1 MKGRKS
7 KFILTAIIGVMTAA
21 VMAITSA
28 ACSKGISVW
37 QLADASEVN
46 SYGATPLS
54 GTINYEYA
62 PVAGDAFVVYV
73 SPDGDNLNNGLTRET
88 AVSSIKQAQVLTRA
102 YVAGGG
108 LSDCVIMVADG
119 EYFLSSE
126 ISIAYADVANGN
138 KLFIRAENSGKA
150 TVSGSRRVNK
160 SSITEVQDDTLGRVW
175 KIPCASSV
183 NQLYVG
189 DDYAIR
195 ARYPDSG
202 EHLRL
207 LNWEETS
214 KKIII
219 DAEDIENFDA
229 ADLIGSTFV
238 AQVMWGEAY
247 LRIADIEYKD
257 NVAYAV
263 IANSDVGVFGR
274 SSPQTKERQ
283 SYHFENSKAFLSI
296 AGEFFYDADESVIY
310 YLPYAHQTIE
320 NTTIRIPY
328 TEELLSI
335 KGGAA
340 YPVSNVYIEG
350 LNFKYTGNAHID
362 GKVGNQVNKDDGS
375 NKRFV
380 GTVNDGRPYSA
391 ISLEYAK
398 NITFSGNTFAVMGG
412 GALDFIEGTQNIT
425 VSKNLFRSVGGN
437 GILGGAIHYEISM
450 VKTAEASL
458 VKDITI
464 EDNYFTD
471 IAWQEYG
478 GCAVA
483 LNYCL
488 NGKISHNTINNT
500 RYSGISVG
508 WGWKRDAYPFLA
520 NNEISYNYISGAIN
534 LLSDGSAIYLVGCQP
549 NSKVFDN
556 YIENI
561 YDSVWKF
568 PNDLIENGH
577 AKWALSA
584 IYLDE
589 GVGGTAADDIV
600 KVYNNYVY
608 GGDVQHYFTDNAK
621 QGYYEI
627 SEISSGNRSKV
638 KKAAGASSEAFANVY
653 SQKKIF
659 GFYMES
665 QTQATIFGEALDSED
680 SLLVLRGKDG
690 NFTQLDVKDVIRW
703 DSDRI
708 EFLTENYSSGEAFLL
723 NKDGTTSYRMF
734 ITLNVD
740 KAYSQRGRF
749 DEEWGGFTGLAKLL
763 ALRLDLRQGSFLAS
777 STLPGWSARDI
788 DDNNTY
794 TGWSSN
800 SGDTNPWIYFELDG
814 MSTIKMF
821 ILYGRTGNDDQP
833 ECRKNFEI
841 HGYDEDDN
849 DILLFS
855 VSGNDEAYPPFG
867 SLTIDVSKT
876 EYKDTVFKSFKICR
890 PEGNSDY
897 FFIAEVAIL

>member
-1 MKGRKS
+1 MKGRKF
-7 KFILTAIIGVMTAA
+7 KLILTAIIGVITATII
-21 VMAITSA
+21 AITSA
-28 ACSKGISVW
+28 ACSKSISVW

-46 SYGATPLS
+46 SFGATSLS

-62 PVAGDAFVVYV
+62 PVAGDAYTVYV
-73 SPDGDNLNNGLTRET
+73 SPDGNNANDGRTKET
-88 AVSSIKQAQVLTRA
+88 AVSSIKQAQILTRA
-102 YVAGGG
+102 YVSGGG
-108 LSDCVIMVADG
+108 QSDCVIMVADG

-126 ISIAYADVANGN
+126 LSIAYADVANGN

-150 TVSGSRRVNK
+150 TVSGSRRVDKN
-160 SSITEVQDDTLGRVW
+160 SITEVQDDVLGRVW
-175 KIPCASSV
+175 KIPCAESV

-202 EHLRL
+202 THLRL
-207 LNWEETS
+207 LNWDEAYKT
-214 KKIII
+214 III
-219 DAEDIENFDA
+219 DSKDIEDFDKS
-229 ADLIGSTFV
+229 DLAGSTFV
-238 AQVMWGEAY
+238 AQIMWGESY
-247 LRIADIEYKD
+247 LRIDDIEEKD
-257 NVAYAV
+257 NVSHVVVAGAD
-263 IANSDVGVFGR
+263 IGVFGR
-274 SSPQTKERQ
+274 TSPQTKERQ
-283 SYHFENSKAFLSI
+283 SYHFENSKAFLSV

-310 YLPYAHQTIE
+310 YLPYAHQTTE

-375 NKRFV
+375 NKRDA

-391 ISLEYAK
+391 ITLEYAK

-412 GALDFIEGTQNIT
+412 GALDFVEGTQNINI
-425 VSKNLFRSVGGN
+425 SKNLFRSVGGN
-437 GILGGAIHYEISM
+437 GILAGAIHYEIGM
-450 VKTAEASL
+450 VKTAEAAL
-458 VKDITI
+458 VKDINI
-464 EDNYFTD
+464 EHNYFTD

-488 NGKISHNTINNT
+488 NGKISYNTINNT

-508 WGWKRDAYPFLA
+508 WGWSKEAYPFLA
-520 NNEISYNYISGAIN
+520 NNEISYNYISNAIN

-568 PNDLIENGH
+568 PNDLIERGH
-577 AKWALSA
+577 AKWALSV

-589 GVGGTAADDIV
+589 GVGGTSADDIV
-600 KVYNNYVY
+600 KVYNNYIY
-608 GGDVQHYFTDNAK
+608 GGDVQQYFTDNAK

-638 KKAAGASSEAFANVY
+638 KKGAGASKEAFENIY

-680 SLLVLRGKDG
+680 SILVLRGKDG
-690 NFTQLDVKDVIRW
+690 NFTQLDVNDVISW
-703 DSDRI
+703 DANKI

-723 NKDGTTSYRMF
+723 NKDGTTSNRLF

-740 KAYSQRGRF
+740 KQYSQQGRF
-749 DEEWGGFTGLAKLL
+749 KEEWGGLSGLARLRVSRRNLKEFKSSS
-763 ALRLDLRQGSFLAS
+763 ALS
-777 STLPGWSARDI
+777 GWPPRDI

-800 SGDTNPWIYFELDG
+800 DGDSNPWISFELDG
-814 MSTIKMF
+814 RSKVNKF
-821 ILYGRTGNDDQP
+821 ILYGRTGSSDQP

-841 HGYDEDDN
+841 HGYDVDGN

-855 VSGNDEAYPPFG
+855 VSGDEDAYPPFG
-867 SLTIDVSKT
+867 SLIIDISKT
-876 EYKDTVFKSFKICR
+876 EYKDTVFTGFKICR

-897 FFIAEVAIL
+897 FFIAEVAIF